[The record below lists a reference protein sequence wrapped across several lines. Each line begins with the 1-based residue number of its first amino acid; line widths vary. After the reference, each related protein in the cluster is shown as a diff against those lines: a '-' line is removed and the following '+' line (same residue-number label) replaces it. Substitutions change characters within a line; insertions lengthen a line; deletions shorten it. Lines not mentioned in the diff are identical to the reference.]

1 MDCLRSRYDSHVR
14 RKTAQLKWQTVFFF
28 LCLYGMD
35 VVFSQARY
43 SIPEEMPEGSFVGN
57 IAKDLGIEISR
68 LISGKARVVTKG
80 GRQYVELS
88 RDKGALIVKERIDR
102 EELCKQTTPCSFSF
116 DLIIE
121 NPIQLH
127 RITVEVQ
134 DINDNAP
141 IFPKAVVNMKISEN
155 TASGTRFPLDSAV
168 DMDVDINGIQNY
180 ALNPTD
186 HFKLE
191 INNQADGQK
200 NVEMV

>member
-1 MDCLRSRYDSHVR
+1 MTRYMDYLRLRVVSHHR
-14 RKTAQLKWQTVFFF
+14 RRSTMQLKWQTVFFF

-88 RDKGALIVKERIDR
+88 RDKGTLVVKERIDR

-141 IFPKAVVNMKISEN
+141 IFPKDMVKLQIRES
-155 TASGTRFPLDSAV
+155 TASGKRFPSDSAV
-168 DMDVDINGIQNY
+168 DLALGFNGIQSN
-180 ALNPTD
+180 ALRHTC
-186 HFKLE
+186 HFNLSVHNKT
-191 INNQADGQK
+191 AT
-200 NVEMV
+200 